1 MTKGDDDPVISETL
15 NVIKKALE
23 EKSNESFQNEVLLLN
38 KLVQED
44 GTILT
49 IKESYSDKN
58 DISDD
63 KIEKSFDKHLIK
75 WLYKN
80 MPNIINKYLN
90 KNR

>member
-63 KIEKSFDKHLIK
+63 KIDILST
-75 WLYKN
+75 
-80 MPNIINKYLN
+80 
-90 KNR
+90 

>member
-1 MTKGDDDPVISETL
+1 MIKGDDDPVISETL

-23 EKSNESFQNEVLLLN
+23 EKSNESFQNDALLLN

-58 DISDD
+58 DISDG
-63 KIEKSFDKHLIK
+63 KIEKSFDKHLTK
-75 WLYKN
+75 WLDKN